1 MRPSFQREG
10 IHTLWPEIWPLLIA
24 HWQEIATWKDI
35 PFDPNTEAYEALEQ
49 ARMLY
54 VFTARVDAELVGYAA
69 YIVRTHL
76 HYQSSTQAY
85 QDVLYLAPEHRRG
98 GTGRELI
105 EFADQELAKEEV
117 QVVYQHTKT
126 AQDFGPLLERIGY
139 TLVEKVY
146 ARRV

>member
-1 MRPSFQREG
+1 MRYQREG
-10 IHTLWPEIWPLLIA
+10 IKTLWPEIWPLLFG

-35 PFDPNTEAYEALEQ
+35 PFDPDTDAYEALEN

-54 VFTARVDAELVGYAA
+54 VFTARAGDTLVGYAA

-76 HYQSSTQAY
+76 HYQSSKQAY
-85 QDVLYLAPEHRRG
+85 QDVLYLAPAHRRG
-98 GTGRELI
+98 GTGRQLI
-105 EFADQELAKEEV
+105 EFADTELAKEEV
-117 QVVYQHTKT
+117 QVVFQHVKT
-126 AQDFGPLLERIGY
+126 AHDFGPLLERIGY